1 MADITVTIPDEIYA
15 EVAAAYHATW
25 PDQTDTPDDVLI
37 QKALVYSVKDT
48 WFAYTSG
55 GIQNSAGPRYN
66 EAAQE
71 YNTARTAIDSDIQA
85 QLQAAQAHADE
96 VFPGF

>member
-1 MADITVTIPDEIYA
+1 MADITVTIPDEIYSA
-15 EVAAAYHATW
+15 VATAYHATW

-37 QKALVYSVKDT
+37 QKALTYSVKDA

-55 GIQNSAGPRYN
+55 GIESSAGPRYSA
-66 EAAQE
+66 AAQE
-71 YNTARTAIDSDIQA
+71 YNAAQQAISVDIQA
-85 QLQAAQAHADE
+85 QLQAAQANADE